1 MSMKKENILK
11 KMAAFAAAAAMSITS
26 LGVTN
31 VMAEQTDDNVIFELG
46 WTQNEDGTATLYDV
60 TDNYNVTNVGSPLSV
75 LTANGVRYLK
85 VNNDS
90 ANEWQPAY
98 RENGFKAVSKTGKS
112 LLNQSGQ
119 SIEFWAYINDTPTN
133 QARLTFAM
141 VEDTSN
147 GNTWRNMIYDK
158 YFYYRTGLSVSGKS
172 VEKSVEI
179 PNDLFALK
187 KWNHVVM
194 TREFNSDG
202 TAAYDTYING
212 VKSSALSGTTTG
224 AAAIVDES
232 DAYFEFAK
240 RFYNSDRI
248 GDIKIYNKVLGAA
261 EAADLYNSE
270 MGNYTTTFTVK
281 EAPGTIYNRFASV
294 NVVFDN
300 MIDSSTLGAVTLA
313 RADGTEIPGGYT
325 VSVTNNSKQLE
336 VKTAGSLQD
345 GKTYTLNIGS
355 GLKSQNGIAFDGAAY
370 TFVAK
375 GDIVNEDFQ
384 GENFTVDSAAPNVD
398 GLLFGGK
405 YQAPTIGQTASGDKY
420 ISFQSNA
427 ATWTSSYA
435 YSTVDSNIL
444 DNYNINVRYK
454 VRDYNVNGGAT
465 NSNMALGRLYSKG
478 NAGNYQFL
486 SLYGGTAQ
494 SVNKVQVYSGVDIVN
509 RDAEGFVDLQ
519 YTLTKDSSSVGMAFY
534 DKTPVENNIEG
545 PYNIDTK
552 LDNIESIWYGFSCP
566 NNAATLSTDTI
577 QLSSVHTWIVPKNI
591 KILKA
596 ANKGTDEFSM
606 IMSED
611 VDTSK
616 LEECIVSIG
625 QGEES
630 IDAAIVGYD
639 AESRTLT
646 VKAEKDVKPNEDC
659 YIYVDNIYVSDNEN
673 PLSADIQYNIELKDL
688 YVNGIVF
695 ENGNGETINALQN
708 ADAVTMKAD
717 ITNYSGVTERC
728 DAVLAIY
735 DKNGVLKEVKTVK
748 NTEFTSNEN
757 KTIEVKIEQ
766 LTVEDGMKAKAF
778 VFDSIENIKPISI
791 AVELP
796 YCL

>member
-1 MSMKKENILK
+1 MKKESILK
-11 KMAAFAAAAAMSITS
+11 KMAAFAAAAAMLITS

-31 VMAEQTDDNVIFELG
+31 VMAEQTDDSVIFELG

-75 LTANGVRYLK
+75 LTVNGVRYLK

-98 RENGFKAVSKTGKS
+98 RGNGFKAVSKTGKS

-119 SIEFWAYINDTPTN
+119 SIEFWTYINDTPTN

-187 KWNHVVM
+187 TWNHVVM
-194 TREFNSDG
+194 TRELNADG

-212 VKSSALSGTTTG
+212 VKSSTLSGTTTG
-224 AAAIVDES
+224 ATTIVDES

-248 GDIKIYNKVLGAA
+248 GDIKIYNRVLGAS

-281 EAPGTIYNRFASV
+281 EAPGTIYNRFASI
-294 NVVFDN
+294 NVVFN
-300 MIDSSTLGAVTLA
+300 NKIDSSTLGAVTLE

-355 GLKSQNGIAFDGAAY
+355 GLKSQNGIAFEGAAY

-384 GENFTVDSAAPNVD
+384 GENFTVDSVAPDVD

-405 YQAPTIGQTASGDKY
+405 YQAPKIGQTASGDKY
-420 ISFQSNA
+420 ISFQSSA

-435 YSTVDSNIL
+435 YSTVDSSIL

-454 VRDYNVNGGAT
+454 VRDYNINGGAT
-465 NSNMALGRLYSKG
+465 TSNMALGRLYNKG
-478 NAGNYQFL
+478 IENGYQFL
-486 SLYGGTAQ
+486 SLYGGTTQ
-494 SVNKVQVYSGVDIVN
+494 SVNKAQVYQGVDIIN
-509 RDAEGFVDLQ
+509 RDEEGFVDLQ

-534 DKTPVENNIEG
+534 DKTPVENNIGG

-552 LDNIESIWYGFSCP
+552 LDNVESIWYGFSCP
-566 NNAATLSTDTI
+566 NNSATLSTDTI
-577 QLSSVHTWIVPKNI
+577 QLSSVHTWLVPKSV

-596 ANKGTDEFSM
+596 SNNGTDEFSLV
-606 IMSED
+606 MSED
-611 VDTSK
+611 IDTSK
-616 LEECIVSIG
+616 LDECLVSIG

-630 IDAAIVGYD
+630 IDAAIVGYNS
-639 AESRTLT
+639 ETRELT

-659 YIYVDNIYVSDNEN
+659 YIYVDNIYVADNEN
-673 PLSADIQYNIELKDL
+673 PLSTDIQYNITLNGL

-695 ENGNGETINALQN
+695 ENGNGEVINALQN
-708 ADAVTMKAD
+708 ADAVTMKVD
-717 ITNYSGVTERC
+717 VTNYSDVTERC
-728 DAVLAIY
+728 DAVLAVY
-735 DKNGVLKEVKTVK
+735 DKAGVLKKVVTVK

-766 LTVEDGMKAKAF
+766 LTVEDGMRAKAF
-778 VFDSIENIKPISI
+778 VLDGIENLKPISKF
-791 AVELP
+791 VELP